1 MAHGTTNAAM
11 VTIGLDL
18 GDRQTAG
25 CVVDAGGQI
34 LERFQART
42 TPTRLLAAVTRWPGA
57 RVVLGWAGSRRG

>member
-42 TPTRLLAAVTRWPGA
+42 TPTRLLAAVTRWPG
-57 RVVLGWAGSRRG
+57 